1 MKIKNKHYFLIAGE
15 ASGDLH
21 GAELMNELKKNNDS
35 IIFSG
40 LGGIKMEQ
48 CGLSSL
54 APIQKLA
61 VMGFWE
67 VLKKYTFFLNL
78 QKKVLNHIAQ
88 SKPDKII

>member
-1 MKIKNKHYFLIAGE
+1 MKIKKKHYFLIAGE

-21 GAELMNELKKNNDS
+21 GAELMNELKKINDS

-67 VLKKYTFFLNL
+67 VLKKYCFFL
-78 QKKVLNHIAQ
+78 IF
-88 SKPDKII
+88 I